1 MSFIALIF
9 NSRSSKDIEVDI
21 YKPGQASDSQLK
33 QGPRSNFE
41 MAGGGGGTPL
51 VTRYWGGRKTPFL
64 TNSL

>member
-1 MSFIALIF
+1 MSFVALIF
-9 NSRSSKDIEVDI
+9 NSRSSKNIEVDI

-41 MAGGGGGTPL
+41 MAGGGDTVGDSILGGH
-51 VTRYWGGRKTPFL
+51 KTPFL